1 MIRTRL
7 SSGGPGVPAGRSART
22 GFPEGRARRF
32 AAGAC
37 GEAARGVARR
47 LLLWLVTLGVAGSG
61 LLNLYSVIGDGLP
74 ERTLALERI
83 FPLGFQHFS
92 RSLTLLIGF
101 ALVVSSISIRR
112 RKRRAFRFVAVLCLL
127 SVLSHLT
134 KGIDYEEASV
144 SLLLLG
150 TLLLSRKQFN
160 VRSRPPDL
168 GRAALRAA
176 VGVAVVFC
184 YGVAG
189 FWLLEETEFG
199 VNFHLADAVRR
210 TFLVVSLVGDPRL
223 TPQTPYAF
231 WFARSVYLLTLA
243 AVVYAGLAFFR
254 PVVYRLRTLPQERLR
269 AARILEEHGRSS
281 LDFFKLWPDKS
292 YYFDE
297 THSCF
302 VAYRVGGGCALALAD
317 PVGPEEKIEATLG
330 GFLEFCRAR
339 GWGVAFHQ
347 VLPDFLPVYER
358 LGLRHLKIGDEATV
372 DLTGFTLEG
381 GRRKRLRGGVRKFDE
396 KGYRV
401 FEYETPV
408 PDRVLRQLREVSDS
422 WLSLPGRRERQFSLG
437 MFEES
442 YVRTTPVFVLLDA
455 RGRAVA
461 FVNRVKSYAPGE
473 ATIDLMRHRADAPNG
488 AMDYLLAKL
497 LLDCHATGFRR
508 FSLGMAPLDG
518 FREGEE
524 PGPEERAIHYSLKH
538 MGFLFSYSG
547 LRHYK
552 AKFADG
558 WEPRYLI
565 YQSVL
570 ALPQVALALTKV
582 SELRW
587 AKRGQRP

>member
-1 MIRTRL
+1 VTL
-7 SSGGPGVPAGRSART
+7 TAGRAART
-22 GFPEGRARRF
+22 FFRGAGGVRRLAARARGSTASK
-32 AAGAC
+32 AAAH
-37 GEAARGVARR
+37 
-47 LLLWLVTLGVAGSG
+47 LLPWLVTLGVAGSG

-74 ERTLALERI
+74 ERARSLEEI

-101 ALVVSSISIRR
+101 ALVVTSVSIYR
-112 RKRRAFRFVAVLCLL
+112 RKRRAFRLVAVLC
-127 SVLSHLT
+127 VLSAISHLA

-150 TLLLSRKQFN
+150 VLMLSRKQFN
-160 VRSRPPDL
+160 VRSGPPDL
-168 GRAALRAA
+168 SRAVVRVA
-176 VGVAVVFC
+176 VGAVVVFC
-184 YGVAG
+184 YGAAG
-189 FWLLEETEFG
+189 FWLLEEKEFG

-210 TFLVVSLVGDPRL
+210 TFLIVSLVGDPRL

-231 WFARSVYLLTLA
+231 WFARSVYLLTFA

-269 AARILEEHGRSS
+269 AAQVLEEHGRSS

-297 THSCF
+297 TRSCF
-302 VAYRVGGGCALALAD
+302 IAYRVGAGHALALAD
-317 PVGPEEKIEATLG
+317 PVGPDEKVEETVR
-330 GFLEFCRAR
+330 GFLEFCRSR

-358 LGLRHLKIGDEATV
+358 LGLRRLKIGDEATV
-372 DLTGFTLEG
+372 DLTNFRLEDA
-381 GRRKRLRGGVRKFDE
+381 RRKKLRAVARKFDE
-396 KGYRV
+396 HGFRV
-401 FEYETPV
+401 VEYEPPV
-408 PDRVLRQLREVSDS
+408 PDHVLLQLKGVSDS
-422 WLSLPGRRERQFSLG
+422 WLSLPGRRERGFSLG
-437 MFEES
+437 LFDED
-442 YVRTTPVFVLLDA
+442 YVRTTPVLVLQDA
-455 RGRAVA
+455 AGLAVA
-461 FVNRVKSYAPGE
+461 FVNRVESYAPGE

-488 AMDYLLAKL
+488 TMDCLLTKL
-497 LLDCHATGFRR
+497 FLDCRAIGFQR

-518 FREGEE
+518 FREGER
-524 PGPEERAIHYSLKH
+524 PSPEERAVHFFLQR

-552 AKFADG
+552 AKFADD
-558 WEPRYLI
+558 WEPRYLV
-565 YQSVL
+565 YESLL

-587 AKRGQRP
+587 TKHETEP